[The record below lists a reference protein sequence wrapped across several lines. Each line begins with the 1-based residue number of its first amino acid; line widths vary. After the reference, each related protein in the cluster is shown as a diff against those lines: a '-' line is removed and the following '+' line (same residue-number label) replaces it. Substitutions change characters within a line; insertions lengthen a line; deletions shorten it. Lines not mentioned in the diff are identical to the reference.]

1 MPIHE
6 QNLNQTIA
14 EILSEMRRRWRV
26 DAEETGILR
35 DKGKRPDIVVWRDD
49 RPAVLIENEFMP
61 ARTVESDAME
71 RLGLEIKKSD
81 KVRAVIAMR
90 SSAELKNAAASQLKK
105 RAAAAEFDYAL
116 FTRTGAGDT
125 VRFPESGWLTGG
137 LSDLSDFVYRSS
149 VSSELLDKMAI
160 LLARGIQKAAA
171 EIKDSDSEAGAEIQ
185 KILQQQDGIQTRRM
199 AMLILLNALIF
210 QEMFGG
216 HYGIRMISGTCEG
229 GVRKQ
234 NFLDE
239 WEKVLGINYWPIF
252 HVARRILLVLPEP
265 TAKAVIVSLHG
276 TAADVMLAFS
286 SHDLF
291 GRVFQRLIADRKF
304 LATFYTRPASAAL
317 LANLAVPENAPF
329 AGGSW
334 KDNAAEYV
342 IADFACGTGALL
354 SAAYQRAAELHEK
367 HGGDLR
373 KSHARFMENAL
384 IGCDIMPAAVHL
396 TASILAAINPK
407 ELFEDTRLYAF
418 PYGEPKKGEYRIGAL
433 ELLADKSFLPVIS
446 TSAKKKSGQGE
457 SESEFKEIPWRSANL
472 VIMNPPFTRPTKSV
486 RGVINP
492 AFAAFSAPQKM
503 QKELGDRNKLLRT
516 GTCGSGNAGLA
527 SDFVALADKMVCQ
540 NGMVAFV
547 LPLTVLA
554 GESWK
559 NVRDMWAR
567 EYGDI
572 CVISLSAF
580 RGDECSWSADT
591 GLAEVLFIG
600 KKLNGRNGGGER
612 KNARGVFVCMNAR
625 PETEI
630 VANEI
635 ARTINGVLRDK
646 IKKLE
651 DGAVGATPLV
661 VGNTIIGGM
670 IDAPLPQTAEEP
682 WCISRIRDFSLAQTA
697 YALVNGRIELPRRPA
712 SRAIKLPTCK
722 LEKFAKRGFIHRD
735 IYRRLYL
742 TGHKREMGR
751 GPFDIY
757 PHTDSG
763 APDYPCLWAHNAARE
778 TQMILEP
785 DSFGVILAGEEKR
798 AHEVWRVA
806 SRAHHNADFG
816 FAAQS
821 LAVAMTEQPTIG
833 GTAWGNVI
841 LKNRGQE
848 CAYALWGN
856 STLGLLLYWWW
867 ASKQHAGRGRISLT
881 RLPTMPV
888 LDLTKLSGGQLAA
901 ARRGFNAVK
910 NEPLL
915 PFYRANED
923 KTRAELDKIILADV
937 LGLPKTV
944 LDGVA
949 IVREKLC
956 REPSVRGGKE

>member
-71 RLGLEIKKSD
+71 RLGLEIIKSD
-81 KVRAVIAMR
+81 KVRAVIALR

-276 TAADVMLAFS
+276 TASDVMLAFS

-472 VIMNPPFTRPTKSV
+472 VIMNPPFTRPTKFV
-486 RGVINP
+486 KGYINP
-492 AFAAFSAPQKM
+492 AFAAFGAPAELQSA
-503 QKELGDRNKLLRT
+503 LGERNKTLRAE
-516 GTCGSGNAGLA
+516 TCGSGNAGLA

-547 LPLTVLA
+547 LPLTVMA
-554 GESWK
+554 GESWDY
-559 NVRDMWAR
+559 VRELWTRDYDDM
-567 EYGDI
+567 
-572 CVISLSAF
+572 CVISLSAYN
-580 RGDECSWSADT
+580 DDDCSFSADT
-591 GLAEVLFIG
+591 GMAEILFVG
-600 KKLNGRNGGGER
+600 KRMNGRNGAAH
-612 KNARGVFVCMNAR
+612 KNPRAIFVSLNRR
-625 PETEI
+625 PEDEI
-630 VANEI
+630 QGYEFARIIKSQRRGGVA
-635 ARTINGVLRDK
+635 
-646 IKKLE
+646 KLE
-651 DGAVGATPLV
+651 DGPYGGTPIFA
-661 VGNTIIGGM
+661 GKARIGGM
-670 IDAPLPQTAEEP
+670 LDAPLSCLGTP
-682 WCISRIRDFSLAQTA
+682 WSIARVRDMTLAQISH
-697 YALVNGRIELPRRPA
+697 ALVGGLLWIPGTPKK
-712 SRAIKLPTCK
+712 RARKIPVCALGD
-722 LEKFAKRGFIHRD
+722 FAERGFIARD
-735 IYRRLYL
+735 IN
-742 TGHKREMGR
+742 GAPPR
-751 GPFDIY
+751 GPFDI
-757 PHTDSG
+757 HADEEIS
-763 APDYPCLWAHNAARE
+763 ANENYPCLWSHDAKRE
-778 TQMILEP
+778 TRLVVAP
-785 DSFGVILAGEEKR
+785 DSYGVVRKHKEAKDKALKIWQFAGR
-798 AHEVWRVA
+798 AHFNIHCRFNSQPLTVA
-806 SRAHHNADFG
+806 I
-816 FAAQS
+816 
-821 LAVAMTEQPTIG
+821 TEKPAIG
-833 GTAWGNVI
+833 GTAWPNVI

-848 CAYALWGN
+848 CAFALWGN
-856 STLGLLLYWWW
+856 STLGFLLYWWW
-867 ASKQHAGRGRISLT
+867 SNKQQSGRGSISPVRI
-881 RLPTMPV
+881 PTMPV

-956 REPSVRGGKE
+956 GEPSVRGGKE

>member
-81 KVRAVIAMR
+81 KVRAVIALR
-90 SSAELKNAAASQLKK
+90 SSAELKNAATSQLKK

-276 TAADVMLAFS
+276 TASDVMLAFS

-540 NGMVAFV
+540 NGM
-547 LPLTVLA
+547 
-554 GESWK
+554 
-559 NVRDMWAR
+559 
-567 EYGDI
+567 
-572 CVISLSAF
+572 
-580 RGDECSWSADT
+580 
-591 GLAEVLFIG
+591 
-600 KKLNGRNGGGER
+600 
-612 KNARGVFVCMNAR
+612 
-625 PETEI
+625 ETEI